1 MTTLIC
7 NDSYHFK
14 GKEKSHILNYTILMN
29 SFKNKSL
36 IGERRLWRQESEL
49 CKLKL
54 YFLELWKTSNLKQK
68 AISSLNNNKQNDSGS
83 TEYYDLQFYLVGGRV
98 CSSFTIKKFQTKNL
112 RLFKNMTIKIW
123 IYQLQYTCLI
133 SCMLLWFPL

>member
-1 MTTLIC
+1 MTILIC

-14 GKEKSHILNYTILMN
+14 GKEKSHILNYTILVN

-36 IGERRLWRQESEL
+36 IGERRLWKQESEL

-83 TEYYDLQFYLVGGRV
+83 TEYYDLQFYLGGGE
-98 CSSFTIKKFQTKNL
+98 SLFFIYNKEISNKKPEIFQEHDYKNL
-112 RLFKNMTIKIW
+112 NLSASVYLSN
-123 IYQLQYTCLI
+123 
-133 SCMLLWFPL
+133 

>member
-1 MTTLIC
+1 
-7 NDSYHFK
+7 
-14 GKEKSHILNYTILMN
+14 MN

-36 IGERRLWRQESEL
+36 IGERRLWKQESEL

-83 TEYYDLQFYLVGGRV
+83 TEYYDLQFYLGGGE
-98 CSSFTIKKFQTKNL
+98 SLFFIYNKEISNKKPEIFQEHDYKNL
-112 RLFKNMTIKIW
+112 NLSASVYLSN
-123 IYQLQYTCLI
+123 
-133 SCMLLWFPL
+133 